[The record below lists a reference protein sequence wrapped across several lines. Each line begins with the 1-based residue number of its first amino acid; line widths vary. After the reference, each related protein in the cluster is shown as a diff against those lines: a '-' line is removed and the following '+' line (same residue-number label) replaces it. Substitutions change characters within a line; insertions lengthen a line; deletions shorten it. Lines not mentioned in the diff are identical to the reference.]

1 MFMMDI
7 FDEFAE
13 LDEISALKAKL
24 EQVTRERDELKAKLE
39 KFEQT
44 YGVTGAI
51 EDWFERGFY

>member
-1 MFMMDI
+1 MDL

-24 EQVTRERDELKAKLE
+24 EEVTRERDELKAKLE

>member
-1 MFMMDI
+1 MDL

-13 LDEISALKAKL
+13 LDEITALKAKL
-24 EQVTRERDELKAKLE
+24 EEVTRERDELKAKLE
-39 KFEQT
+39 QFEQT